1 MKCYLRWQLATCM
14 LMPDII
20 SKIRFLEFGREAPK
34 GSRFKGIITTESII
48 GFYEYTSKKEKAEES
63 QKSNTFN
70 RGLIGYT
77 SRGSDLRTYT
87 QMGWIDQKRTRQFKD
102 LIRNS
107 FCTKGNLI
115 WDTVI
120 SLKDYEVSADKQLYN
135 VDDYAAVVSKVL
147 PDFFRYAGFDPS
159 NMGYWMNYHTDK
171 SHPHIH
177 LAFFEKQQTVSKGEL
192 SQRAVNKFKSLFI
205 KEMALRQEFQKRYG
219 IDSKDFFKLIDQDR
233 KKLLSNVKERNLS
246 SFSDI
251 QKLYATLPK
260 SGRLSYNSQHIAKY
274 RGDIDKITKRLL
286 DTPGISEIYS
296 QWLDKVQQL
305 DSLQNEYANDKI
317 STLQNTEM
325 GKLYTLIGNII
336 LQSFKAYRTEMSI
349 RELTVPK
356 GKMNISEDKASL
368 SLNGREIFINED
380 NYKIYEDT
388 AEIDLTQDE
397 YLCLDTNSGKQLILD
412 KEELI
417 DLLKN
422 QMSEDKKSLQPNLR
436 MSFSGYHSKQV
447 RNTFPGRNLN
457 QAVFHAVAQQLHEK
471 EHDLDVFLYGN
482 KDKKMEV

>member
-1 MKCYLRWQLATCM
+1 M
-14 LMPDII
+14 
-20 SKIRFLEFGREAPK
+20 
-34 GSRFKGIITTESII
+34 
-48 GFYEYTSKKEKAEES
+48 
-63 QKSNTFN
+63 
-70 RGLIGYT
+70 
-77 SRGSDLRTYT
+77 
-87 QMGWIDQKRTRQFKD
+87 
-102 LIRNS
+102 
-107 FCTKGNLI
+107 
-115 WDTVI
+115 
-120 SLKDYEVSADKQLYN
+120 
-135 VDDYAAVVSKVL
+135 
-147 PDFFRYAGFDPS
+147 
-159 NMGYWMNYHTDK
+159 
-171 SHPHIH
+171 
-177 LAFFEKQQTVSKGEL
+177 
-192 SQRAVNKFKSLFI
+192 
-205 KEMALRQEFQKRYG
+205 
-219 IDSKDFFKLIDQDR
+219 
-233 KKLLSNVKERNLS
+233 
-246 SFSDI
+246 
-251 QKLYATLPK
+251 PK

-336 LQSFKAYRTEMSI
+336 LQSFKAYRTEMST

-422 QMSEDKKSLQPNLR
+422 QMLEDKKSLQPNLR